1 MHYDYVYVVVI
12 ERPILTAGPVNVT
25 GVKKH
30 DSVHFEC
37 HFIASM
43 IPYLALCGW
52 EKDEDVVGNGEK
64 SQHFQTEFKN
74 RLICNL
80 TINDASEADEG
91 TYSCYCYYNIS
102 FRKQLHFESIRSAVL
117 QNGTAV
123 LQLESIKLELLYI

>member
-1 MHYDYVYVVVI
+1 MHPGYVYIVVL
-12 ERPILTAGPVNVT
+12 ERPILTKGLTDVT

-30 DSVHFEC
+30 ESVHFEC
-37 HFIASM
+37 HFNASL

-52 EKDEDVVGNGEK
+52 LKDKDVVSNGEK
-64 SQHFQTEFKN
+64 SQHSEFEN
-74 RLICNL
+74 HLICNL

-91 TYSCYCYYNIS
+91 TYSCYCYYNTS
-102 FRKQLHFESIRSAVL
+102 FREQLHFESIRSAVL